1 MVKKTNTKKTTKNGV
16 KKSPKLDIQL
26 REKVARYHTITKQ
39 ALEKIGMKARKGTK
53 EHAIALDF
61 LSMARNYFNDAAHFE
76 KNGELL
82 LALAAYSY
90 AHAWMDAGVR
100 AGILDGKED
109 DRLFT
114 LP

>member
-1 MVKKTNTKKTTKNGV
+1 MVKKTKTNAKQMPTRSTELNN
-16 KKSPKLDIQL
+16 QL
-26 REKVARYHTITKQ
+26 VARVTRYHTITKQ
-39 ALEKIGMKARKGTK
+39 ALEKIGMKARRGTR
-53 EHAIALDF
+53 EYDIAMDF
-61 LSMARNYFNDAAHFE
+61 LSMAKNYFNDAAHFE

>member
-1 MVKKTNTKKTTKNGV
+1 MPAKKKKPRFTPKKEPSLESQLNARVKQYERIT
-16 KKSPKLDIQL
+16 
-26 REKVARYHTITKQ
+26 REGM
-39 ALEKIGMKARKGTK
+39 EKIEIRAKKGTR
-53 EHAIALDF
+53 EYLIALDY
-61 LSMARNYFNDAAHFE
+61 LSMAKNYYSDAGHFAT
-76 KNGELL
+76 NGNLI

>member
-1 MVKKTNTKKTTKNGV
+1 MVKAARKY
-16 KKSPKLDIQL
+16 SPKKKQTIEKQL
-26 REKVARYHTITKQ
+26 AEKVARYHMITKQ
-39 ALEKIGMKARKGTK
+39 ALEKIGIKARKGTK
-53 EHAIALDF
+53 EYAIALDY
-61 LSMARNYFNDAAHFE
+61 LSMTKNYFQDAAHFE

>member
-1 MVKKTNTKKTTKNGV
+1 MQLETKV
-16 KKSPKLDIQL
+16 
-26 REKVARYHTITKQ
+26 ERYHAITQ
-39 ALEKIGMKARKGTK
+39 QGLEKISVKAKKGTK
-53 EHAIALDF
+53 EHDIALDF
-61 LSMARNYFNDAAHFE
+61 LSMAENYFNDATHFQ
-76 KNGELL
+76 KKGDLL
-82 LALAAYSY
+82 LALAAFSY

>member
-1 MVKKTNTKKTTKNGV
+1 MVKKTKASAKRMSTRSTE
-16 KKSPKLDIQL
+16 LHAQL
-26 REKVARYHTITKQ
+26 VARVMRYHTITKQ
-39 ALEKIGMKARKGTK
+39 ALEKIEMKARRGTR
-53 EHAIALDF
+53 EYDIAMDF
-61 LSMARNYFNDAAHFE
+61 LSMAQNYFNDAAHFE

>member
-1 MVKKTNTKKTTKNGV
+1 MVAAKKTGKKIIKNSLESQLKTKV
-16 KKSPKLDIQL
+16 
-26 REKVARYHTITKQ
+26 ERYHTITQQ
-39 ALEKIGMKARKGTK
+39 ALQKIGVKARKGTK
-53 EHAIALDF
+53 EHVIALDY
-61 LSMARNYFNDAAHFE
+61 LDMAQNYFNDAKHFQ

-82 LALAAYSY
+82 LALAAFSY

>member
-1 MVKKTNTKKTTKNGV
+1 MVTAK
-16 KKSPKLDIQL
+16 KKSKKMSKNNLEQQL
-26 REKVARYHTITKQ
+26 KTKVARYHAITQQ
-39 ALEKIGMKARKGTK
+39 ALEKIGVHARKGTK
-53 EHAIALDF
+53 EYGIALDY
-61 LSMARNYFNDAAHFE
+61 LEMARNYFNDAAHFE
-76 KNGELL
+76 KTGELL
-82 LALAAYSY
+82 LALAAFSY

>member
-1 MVKKTNTKKTTKNGV
+1 MVKKTKTNAKRTPTRSAELNN
-16 KKSPKLDIQL
+16 QL
-26 REKVARYHTITKQ
+26 VARVTRYHTITKQ
-39 ALEKIGMKARKGTK
+39 ALEKIGMKARRGTR
-53 EHAIALDF
+53 EYDIAMDF
-61 LSMARNYFNDAAHFE
+61 LSMAKNYFNDAAHFE

>member
-1 MVKKTNTKKTTKNGV
+1 ME
-16 KKSPKLDIQL
+16 SQL
-26 REKVARYHTITKQ
+26 KAKVARYHTITKQ
-39 ALEKIGMKARKGTK
+39 ALEKIEMKARKGTR
-53 EHAIALDF
+53 EHAIAMDF
-61 LSMARNYFNDAAHFE
+61 LSMAKNYFNDASHFE

-82 LALAAYSY
+82 LALAAFSY